1 MTQKFSEFKVNFEAV
16 KKKKILIL
24 AYDFPPYNSIGAQR
38 PYSWI
43 KFLPNLGYEPIVITR
58 HWDNIT
64 NSDDYYRPSSCQTTT
79 EEILE
84 GVRIIRTPFKPN
96 LRDKLILKKS
106 KLFIILRKVL
116 SLIYNIGQY
125 HSFRFDNRSNL
136 YQAAEDISKNEKI
149 DLIIASAEPYVLF
162 RYGYLLNKKH
172 NIPWVADYR
181 DEWTTDSIH
190 LSNKGLQ
197 LQFKFFLK
205 SRELKFM
212 KNADL
217 IISAANNYS
226 QRLNLFLN
234 QEVKT
239 IYNGYFKDD
248 FKSLNKELTPTNFEI
263 SYIGSLYDYQPLEEF
278 LEGVKQ
284 FTNKHQPKNFKLVF
298 YGGSFDQQQ
307 EKRITKYDTQLSE
320 YIVST
325 DRIPRDILY
334 QKLNNQSS
342 AFLILASSEEVRI
355 PGKLFD
361 YMGLGKSILLFK
373 DDENILKEIV
383 SDIENGII
391 CNTPSQV
398 AVAIEKLY
406 FSKKS
411 ITHNQNSIAFTKYTR
426 EQQAIELANLLNNL
440 F

>member
-1 MTQKFSEFKVNFEAV
+1 V

-64 NSDDYYRPSSCQTTT
+64 NSDDYYLPSNCQNTT

-84 GVRIIRTPFKPN
+84 GVRIIRTPFRPN

-106 KLFIILRKVL
+106 KLFIIIRKIL

-125 HSFRFDNRSNL
+125 YSFSFDNRSNL
-136 YQAAEDISKNEKI
+136 YHAADSLIKKGGI

-162 RYGYLLNKKH
+162 RYGFLLNKKY
-172 NIPWVADYR
+172 NIPWIADYR

-190 LSNKGLQ
+190 LSNRGLQ
-197 LQFKFFLK
+197 LQFKLFLK

-212 KNADL
+212 KSADL

-248 FKSLNKELTPTNFEI
+248 FKSLIKGLKPSTFEI

-278 LEGVKQ
+278 LDGVKI
-284 FTNKHQPKNFKLVF
+284 FINKHQPKNFRLVF
-298 YGGSFDQQQ
+298 YGGNFDQQQ
-307 EKRITKYDTQLSE
+307 QKRITEYDPQLSE

-334 QKLNNQSS
+334 KRLNDQST
-342 AFLILASSEEVRI
+342 AFLILASPKEVRI

-361 YMGLGKSILLFK
+361 YMGLGKNIILFK
-373 DDENILKEIV
+373 NDENILKEIV
-383 SDIENGII
+383 SDIENGLV
-391 CNTPSQV
+391 CNTPFQISE
-398 AVAIEKLY
+398 AIEKFY
-406 FSKKS
+406 FSEQS
-411 ITHNQNSIAFTKYTR
+411 ITNNQNSTAFTKYTR
-426 EQQAIELANLLNNL
+426 EQQAVELAKLLNNL
-440 F
+440 V